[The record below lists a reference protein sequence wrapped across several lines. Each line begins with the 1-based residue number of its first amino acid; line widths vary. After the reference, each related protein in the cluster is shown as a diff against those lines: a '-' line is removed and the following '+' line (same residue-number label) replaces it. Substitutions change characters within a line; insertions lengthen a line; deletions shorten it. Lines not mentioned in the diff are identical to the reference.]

1 MQVAGFLMPAKLSSQ
16 VSEAGDTRYSMQ
28 STGLD
33 HVTFQLAAA
42 SNEPFRPLA
51 EVASGGESARIMLA
65 MKAAPLT
72 IATADDGASTGIL
85 PLLTPPVYSI
95 TCSSIHAAS
104 CSCILQRS
112 SLLMWK

>member
-1 MQVAGFLMPAKLSSQ
+1 MPATLSCQ
-16 VSEAGDTRYSMQ
+16 VSEAGDTSYSVQ

-72 IATADDGASTGIL
+72 IATADDGVLTGDL
-85 PLLTPPVYSI
+85 ALLTAPV
-95 TCSSIHAAS
+95 T
-104 CSCILQRS
+104 
-112 SLLMWK
+112 